1 MKNIT
6 PCCESLRNLTY
17 HFGKMTTSAARES
30 DMNKSTLGYLFV
42 LTDATMIAP
51 ENHKK
56 NIKATIYQCSMLYCC
71 FSVYCHHISRDDS
84 NDCEKGTNDDSRK
97 KKKKKK
103 NILRAKRIS

>member
-30 DMNKSTLGYLFV
+30 VMNKSTLGYLFV

-56 NIKATIYQCSMLYCC
+56 TLKLQFTNAPCCIAVFQSIAITLVVMILMTAKKEPMMILIKT
-71 FSVYCHHISRDDS
+71 F
-84 NDCEKGTNDDSRK
+84 
-97 KKKKKK
+97 
-103 NILRAKRIS
+103 